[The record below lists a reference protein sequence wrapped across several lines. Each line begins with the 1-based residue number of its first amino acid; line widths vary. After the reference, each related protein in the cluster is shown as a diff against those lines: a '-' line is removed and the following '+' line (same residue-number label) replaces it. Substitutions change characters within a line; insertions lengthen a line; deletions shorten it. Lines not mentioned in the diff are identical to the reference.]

1 MLYLKMPLACLLIL
15 LYTGWNFLQSRRIS
29 TDTVK
34 TFTGLYILAVA
45 HVVFDAI
52 TLYQM
57 HHFSAVPVTAS
68 NLCAAFS
75 YLSIDWYVFFL
86 SRYFL
91 ACIEQAAEI
100 PSWVK
105 RATLAPV
112 ILTSLLVL
120 VLPVEYVVVGDG
132 GYSTGP
138 KIYALYVSVIFYLL
152 LTLYY
157 IARFWSVLNRDKRF
171 AIFCSAVTFAAAAL
185 LQITLPEILISPM
198 AISLATLILLT
209 SNENP
214 EEYIEKQTGIFNS
227 YAFYT
232 VTEDFFR
239 LKKPFC
245 ILNIAIDELLI
256 AGKIA
261 DRNFYYLLYR
271 ELDKHI
277 YQKYKVNC
285 YHVADNGIAV
295 IISNIEA
302 APAIQAYL
310 HDFLNNVRRTEKCTL
325 SMNVQTELFR
335 CPEDAAS
342 YLEVIQRISSFT
354 IESIKTMAYRDLL
367 TGAKNRN
374 AFLRDIALLQE
385 NSTENYWYI
394 LLDANNL
401 KVINDTYGHSY
412 GDELLQT
419 TVRIL
424 QNMKEE
430 QLQVYR
436 IGGDE
441 FAFVWRAK
449 PDKSIEDFLAD
460 ISKEVKKCNENRYIK
475 VDFALGYAPLQKD
488 RPLADIM
495 ADADRMMYQNKRKM
509 RTSHRQ

>member
-1 MLYLKMPLACLLIL
+1 MVYLKMPLACLLIL

-29 TDTVK
+29 TDTAK
-34 TFTGLYILAVA
+34 TFTYIYVLAVIHA
-45 HVVFDAI
+45 VFDAI
-52 TLYQM
+52 TVYQM
-57 HHFSAVPVTAS
+57 NHLDSVSLSVSNFCAVIS
-68 NLCAAFS
+68 F
-75 YLSIDWYVFFL
+75 LSIDWFVFFL

-91 ACIEQAAEI
+91 ACIEQVTEI
-100 PSWVK
+100 SPWIK
-105 RATLAPV
+105 KITQLPV
-112 ILTSLLVL
+112 IVTSLLIF
-120 VLPVEYVVVGDG
+120 VLPITYVVTAEGA
-132 GYSTGP
+132 YSTGS
-138 KIYALYVSVIFYLL
+138 KIYALYVGVIFYLL

-157 IARFWSVLNRDKRF
+157 TVRFWSVLNRDKRF
-171 AIFCSAVTFAAAAL
+171 AILCSAVTFAAAAS
-185 LQITLPEILISPM
+185 LQICIPEVLITAM
-198 AISLATLILLT
+198 AISLITLILLT

-245 ILNIAIDELLI
+245 VLNIAIDELLI

-261 DRNFYYLLYR
+261 DRNFYYLFYR

-277 YQKYKVNC
+277 HQKFKVNC

-295 IISNIEA
+295 IISDMEA
-302 APAIQAYL
+302 APVIQAYL
-310 HDFLNNVRRTEKCTL
+310 NDFLKNIRQTEKCAI
-325 SMNVQTELFR
+325 SMNVQTELFA
-335 CPEDAAS
+335 CPEEASS

-374 AFLRDIALLQE
+374 AFLRDIAVLQE

-441 FAFVWRAK
+441 FAFIWCAK
-449 PDKSIEDFLAD
+449 PDKDIQDFLAD
-460 ISKEVKKCNENRYIK
+460 IAEEVKKCNENRYIK

-488 RPLADIM
+488 RLLADIM
-495 ADADRMMYQNKRKM
+495 ADADRMMYQNKRM
-509 RTSHRQ
+509 MHTSFRQ